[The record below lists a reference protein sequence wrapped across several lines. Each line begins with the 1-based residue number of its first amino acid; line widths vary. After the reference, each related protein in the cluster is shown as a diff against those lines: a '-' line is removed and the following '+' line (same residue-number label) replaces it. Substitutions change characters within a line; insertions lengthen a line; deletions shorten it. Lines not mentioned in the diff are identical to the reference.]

1 VKKEL
6 RLGLATAALVTW
18 GLASPA
24 RAQPAG
30 AGERPFDR
38 SSQLLEVPHR
48 VVVKEAIDVLP
59 KPIKEFYENH
69 RQEMPS
75 QALEPRFPERGPD
88 RRFLVDKLL
97 PFPFKGLPRS
107 EEALKAKFGEE
118 AEGVGRLP
126 WLIDESYDRL
136 VEAYRAG
143 DKPTILQESDLL
155 AALVV
160 DLSNPL
166 NLTVD
171 FDGQM
176 TGQHGLWLRFS
187 ERLPEAMGGDLD
199 LHADAANFLDK
210 PKEYVFSV
218 MLETYVWVDNLL
230 YLDALAKRGK
240 SGYTEDYFDDF
251 ARRAGPILK
260 ERLSRA
266 AEDAASYWYTA
277 WTVAGRPEMK

>member
-1 VKKEL
+1 MDL
-6 RLGLATAALVTW
+6 RLGGLGVAALVTW
-18 GLASPA
+18 GLAAAVS
-24 RAQPAG
+24 AQPAG
-30 AGERPFDR
+30 PGGDPFDER
-38 SSQLLEVPHR
+38 GELRELAHR

-59 KPIKEFYENH
+59 KPIKKFYEDH
-69 RQEMPS
+69 REEMPS

-107 EEALKAKFGEE
+107 EEALKEKFGQE

-136 VEAYRAG
+136 VEAYRTG
-143 DKPTILQESDLL
+143 DKAAILLESDNL
-155 AALVV
+155 ASLVV
-160 DLSNPL
+160 DLNNPL
-166 NLTVD
+166 NLTVN

-176 TGQHGLWLRFS
+176 TGQHGLWLRVA
-187 ERLPEAMGGDLD
+187 ERLPQAMGGDLD
-199 LHADAANFLDK
+199 LDADAANFLDK

-218 MLETYVWVDNLL
+218 MLEAYVWVDNIL
-230 YLDALAKRGK
+230 YLDALARRGK
-240 SGYTEDYFDDF
+240 SGYSEYYFDDF

-260 ERLSRA
+260 DRLSRA
-266 AEDAASYWYTA
+266 AEDAGSYWYTA